1 MVLCEIEQIE
11 KIKEILEKWN
21 NSKISDRDTIEKVF
35 DVIDENE

>member
-21 NSKISDRDTIEKVF
+21 NSKISQLPIHK
-35 DVIDENE
+35 

>member
-21 NSKISDRDTIEKVF
+21 NSKINDRDTIEKVF

>member
-35 DVIDENE
+35 NVIDENE